1 MVWDFLYLVWM
12 ERRRRRHRHQKD
24 QVKNKRIIKHWNEP
38 ANERTN
44 ESALLLLARC
54 WIAFRLIAAA
64 AVANL
69 KRKKNKIK
77 GPAGIDKGNQRG
89 GSVYRPFCCA
99 WWVGSVGR
107 SPAQTN
113 ERQNQLWWWHIHT
126 HTQNEEKRDRIGGTK
141 LLLPTA
147 IQCHCQCH
155 PSVSNEL
162 VLFTVGS
169 VGVSVWYLTRS
180 VARSVRRS
188 IVGRLSPFNTV
199 L

>member
-126 HTQNEEKRDRIGGTK
+126 HTHTHTHTHKTKKKGIGLGEQSCCCRRQFNVIAS
-141 LLLPTA
+141 A
-147 IQCHCQCH
+147 IR
-155 PSVSNEL
+155 PSVMNSYC
-162 VLFTVGS
+162 S
-169 VGVSVWYLTRS
+169 Q
-180 VARSVRRS
+180 
-188 IVGRLSPFNTV
+188 
-199 L
+199 